1 MEGGNLSLPLNR
13 DHDVE
18 GHPLHRDAP
27 NVEFQS
33 LRALTAAALALATAF
48 GSVLAAPAVE
58 AQEPLARASSF
69 ELRGGVL
76 AHDVPL
82 LWSGFQ
88 LEKGVDIN
96 VEALFGQGW
105 QVLGGTLRPALGTSI
120 NTSGF
125 TSKAYLDARWEVD
138 LAPRIFMGLG
148 LGAAVHDGKL
158 DPFWADRKALGSHV
172 LFHIPF
178 ELGFRLD
185 ERQSVSLYFEHMSNG
200 NFANYNE
207 ALDNLGVRYGVKF

>member
-1 MEGGNLSLPLNR
+1 MPIAGVACLRAFKAITYALIVVLPL
-13 DHDVE
+13 
-18 GHPLHRDAP
+18 
-27 NVEFQS
+27 
-33 LRALTAAALALATAF
+33 F
-48 GSVLAAPAVE
+48 GVLAPAR
-58 AQEPLARASSF
+58 AQEMPARASSL

-96 VEALFGQGW
+96 VEVLFGQGW
-105 QVLGGTLRPALGTSI
+105 QILGGTLRPSLGTSI
-120 NTSGF
+120 NTSGY
-125 TSKAYLDARWEVD
+125 TSKVYLDARWEFD
-138 LAPRIFMGLG
+138 LSSRVFLGFGLG
-148 LGAAVHDGKL
+148 VAVHDGKL
-158 DPFWADRKALGSHV
+158 DPFWTDRKALGSPV

-178 ELGFRLD
+178 ELGLRLD
-185 ERQSVSLYFEHMSNG
+185 KRQSVSIFFEHMSNG

>member
-1 MEGGNLSLPLNR
+1 M
-13 DHDVE
+13 
-18 GHPLHRDAP
+18 
-27 NVEFQS
+27 
-33 LRALTAAALALATAF
+33 RAFKATLACLAV
-48 GSVLAAPAVE
+48 VLGAPALQ
-58 AQEPLARASSF
+58 AQEVPARASQL
-69 ELRGGVL
+69 EVRGGVL

-105 QVLGGTLRPALGTSI
+105 QVLGGSVRPALGMSI
-120 NTSGF
+120 NTSGY
-125 TSKAYLDARWEVD
+125 TSKAYLDLRWEVD
-138 LAPRIFMGLG
+138 LSHRVFMGLG

-158 DPFWADRKALGSHV
+158 DPFWPDRKALGSPV

>member
-1 MEGGNLSLPLNR
+1 
-13 DHDVE
+13 
-18 GHPLHRDAP
+18 
-27 NVEFQS
+27 
-33 LRALTAAALALATAF
+33 LRALKAAALAIFAL
-48 GSVLAAPAVE
+48 LPAVG
-58 AQEPLARASSF
+58 AQAQDPSARASSL

-105 QVLGGTLRPALGTSI
+105 QVLGGTLRPALGASI
-120 NTSGF
+120 STAGY
-125 TSKAYLDARWEVD
+125 TSKAYLDLRWEVD
-138 LAPRIFMGLG
+138 LTSRLFVGFGI
-148 LGAAVHDGKL
+148 GAAVHDGKL
-158 DPFWADRKALGSHV
+158 DPFWADRKALGSPV

-178 ELGFRLD
+178 ELGLRLD
-185 ERQSVSLYFEHMSNG
+185 ERQSVSLFFEHMSNG